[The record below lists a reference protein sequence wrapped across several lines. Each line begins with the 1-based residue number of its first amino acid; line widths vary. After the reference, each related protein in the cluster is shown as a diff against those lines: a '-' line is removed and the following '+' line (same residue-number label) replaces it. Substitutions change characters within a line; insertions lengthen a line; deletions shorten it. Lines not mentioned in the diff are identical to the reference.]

1 MSAESAVYGCSIT
14 RPNTTLPAEV
24 LAERYRAVRRF
35 SEKLVEPL
43 AVEDCVIQSMP
54 DVSPTKW
61 HLAHTTWFFDR
72 MVLRRAFPDRPPAHA
87 QYDRLFNSYYNT
99 LGDQF
104 PRSKRG
110 VLSRPTVAEVRAYRQ
125 DVDELVLELLARDEV
140 KEDLRYLVETGINHE
155 QQHQELMLTDIKHV
169 FSCNPLCPVY
179 RERTLQ
185 SAPGHATSPVAWRS
199 FDEGLYLIGHAG
211 DGFAYDN
218 ESPQHRVMVHGFQIA
233 SRLVTCGEFLAFIND
248 GGYERPEFW
257 LSDGWTTVQEQG
269 WGAPLYWR
277 RENSAFRVFTLSG
290 LRPMDDSEPVCHV
303 SFYEADAFA
312 RWSGARL
319 PTEAEWEVA
328 ADSHAIEGNFVEREH
343 YHPTAA
349 PVSSGRGLQQMF
361 GDVWEWT
368 ASPYVR
374 FPGYQPP
381 SGPLGEYNG
390 KFMCNQMVLRGG
402 SCATPQ
408 THIRRTYRDF
418 FPPHVQWQFM
428 GIRLARDA

>member
-1 MSAESAVYGCSIT
+1 MSAETATGDRSIT
-14 RPNTTLPAEV
+14 RQSTTLPADV
-24 LAERYRAVRRF
+24 LSERYRTVRRL
-35 SEKLVEPL
+35 SEKLIEPL

-54 DVSPTKW
+54 DVSPTSW

-72 MVLRRAFPDRPPAHA
+72 MVLRRAFPDRRAA
-87 QYDRLFNSYYNT
+87 SAEYDRLFNSYYNT
-99 LGDQF
+99 LGEQF
-104 PRSKRG
+104 PRAKRG

-125 DVDELVLELLARDEV
+125 DVDDLVLDLLAKDDLDD
-140 KEDLRYLVETGINHE
+140 DLRTIVEIGIQHE
-155 QQHQELMLTDIKHV
+155 QQHQELILTDIKHV

-179 RERTLQ
+179 RERTMQ
-185 SAPGHATSPVAWRS
+185 SATSQPKSAAAWRS

-218 ESPQHRVMVHGFQIA
+218 ETPQHRVMVHGFQIA
-233 SRLVTCGEFLAFIND
+233 ARPVTCGEFLAFMND
-248 GGYERPEFW
+248 GGYERPEYW
-257 LSDGWTTVQEQG
+257 LSDGWKIVQEQG
-269 WGAPLYWR
+269 WNAPLYWR
-277 RENSAFRVFTLSG
+277 KEEGARRVFTLSG
-290 LRPMDDSEPVCHV
+290 LRPLDSSEPVCHV

-328 ADSHAIEGNFVEREH
+328 ADLQTIEGNFVEREH

-349 PVSSGRGLQQMF
+349 PSSLDRGLHQMF

-368 ASPYVR
+368 ASPYVPY
-374 FPGYQPP
+374 PGYQMP

-402 SCATPQ
+402 SCASSQ
-408 THIRRTYRDF
+408 TQIRRTYRNF

-428 GIRLARDA
+428 GIRLARNS

>member
-1 MSAESAVYGCSIT
+1 MSGETATSDCSST

-24 LAERYRAVRRF
+24 LIERYRAVRRF
-35 SEKLVEPL
+35 SEKLIEPL

-72 MVLRRAFPDRPPAHA
+72 LVLRCAFPDRRLAHA
-87 QYDRLFNSYYNT
+87 EYDRLFNSYYNT

-104 PRSKRG
+104 PRPMRG
-110 VLSRPTVAEVRAYRQ
+110 VLSRPTVAEVRAYRHE
-125 DVDELVLELLARDEV
+125 VDELVLDLLAKHDLED
-140 KEDLRYLVETGINHE
+140 DLRTIVEMGIHHE

-179 RERTLQ
+179 RERTLP
-185 SAPGHATSPVAWRS
+185 SATGQATSTAAWRS
-199 FDEGLYLIGHAG
+199 FDEGLYSIGHAG
-211 DGFAYDN
+211 GGFAYDN
-218 ESPQHRVMVHGFQIA
+218 ETPQHRVMVHGFQIA
-233 SRLVTCGEFLAFIND
+233 ACPVTCGEFLAFIND

-257 LSDGWTTVQEQG
+257 LSDGWKTVQEQG
-269 WGAPLYWR
+269 VSAPLYWR
-277 RENSAFRVFTLSG
+277 FEDGVYRVFTLSG
-290 LRPMDDSEPVCHV
+290 LRPVDYTEPVCHV

-312 RWSGARL
+312 RWFGARL

-328 ADSHAIEGNFVEREH
+328 TDSPAIEGNFIEREH

-349 PVSSGRGLQQMF
+349 AVSSDRGLHQMF

-368 ASPYVR
+368 ASPYVP
-374 FPGYQPP
+374 FPGYEPP
-381 SGPLGEYNG
+381 SGPLGEYNA

-408 THIRRTYRDF
+408 AHIRRTYRNF
-418 FPPHVQWQFM
+418 FPPHAQWQFM
-428 GIRLARDA
+428 GIRLARDV